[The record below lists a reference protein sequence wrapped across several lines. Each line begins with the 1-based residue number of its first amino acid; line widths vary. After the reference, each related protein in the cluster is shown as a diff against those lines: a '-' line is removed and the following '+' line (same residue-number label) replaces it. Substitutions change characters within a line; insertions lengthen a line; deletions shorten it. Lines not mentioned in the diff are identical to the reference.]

1 MAYMTAKEHLFA
13 VTAVV
18 TSTALPQNR
27 NIPSPSGSTFSA
39 VYILNKQPREN
50 QKLIEVPAPPPSEPE
65 VYFINYSE
73 GENPI
78 LPNGI
83 DLQTALNA
91 AIQGSTAIVDLD
103 KGAKENDGE
112 IVAAFES
119 TKIGASSSFIGNKG
133 SSSSSNLEGNGN
145 IGENNVFTVGKGDIR
160 SRFGIGATG
169 GVEGTGTTA
178 SDSGVASSV
187 GSSGNGVSEV
197 SGFID
202 GVDTDVIESS
212 IAIEDDFS
220 LRSTAFG
227 SSGNENNRST
237 SRIPRLYGAP

>member
-1 MAYMTAKEHLFA
+1 M
-13 VTAVV
+13 TAVV
-18 TSTALPQNR
+18 TSTAFPQSH
-27 NIPSPSGSTFSA
+27 NIPAPSGSTFSA

-103 KGAKENDGE
+103 KGAKEKDGK
-112 IVAAFES
+112 ITAAFES
-119 TKIGASSSFIGNKG
+119 TRIGASSSFMSDKR
-133 SSSSSNLEGNGN
+133 SSSSSDLEGNGN
-145 IGENNVFTVGKGDIR
+145 IGENNGFGVVGKGGIR
-160 SRFGIGATG
+160 SRFGIGTTG
-169 GVEGTGTTA
+169 GVEGSGTTA
-178 SDSGVASSV
+178 RDSGVAISV
-187 GSSGNGVSEV
+187 DSSGTE
-197 SGFID
+197 
-202 GVDTDVIESS
+202 VIESS
-212 IAIEDDFS
+212 SVIEDDIS
-220 LRSTAFG
+220 LRTTSFG
-227 SSGNENNRST
+227 SSGGDENNRST